1 MQKLIGMVVA
11 IFAILFNCR
20 VIWHTLTANDP
31 VNDFEDICENAF
43 TALALNTLIL
53 AGYLLA
59 PYF

>member
-1 MQKLIGMVVA
+1 MVVA
-11 IFAILFNCR
+11 IFAIFFNCR

-59 PYF
+59 QYF

>member
-1 MQKLIGMVVA
+1 MQTLNGMVVA
-11 IFAILFNCR
+11 IFAIFFNCR

-43 TALALNTLIL
+43 AALVLDTIIL
-53 AGYLLA
+53 AGNLLA